1 MRANACP
8 VYQCIR
14 GKDENDEMK
23 CLWLYKSVDGHWI
36 ATEAWK
42 TSLDPI
48 NEGDPMFR
56 TLDPVEDI
64 HVRQQLQWQYFKPQ
78 TWEWE
83 GSMTFMTYPMMAAL
97 PPTRLSRAGNDLT
110 TVPETGSSID
120 MTETNAETA
129 AATTG
134 SSVVASADIA
144 ESQQDNV
151 Q

>member
-1 MRANACP
+1 
-8 VYQCIR
+8 
-14 GKDENDEMK
+14 
-23 CLWLYKSVDGHWI
+23 
-36 ATEAWK
+36 
-42 TSLDPI
+42 
-48 NEGDPMFR
+48 MFR

-64 HVRQQLQWQYFKPQ
+64 HVGQQLQWQYFKPR

-83 GSMTFMTYPMMAAL
+83 GSMTFMTYPMMGAIPPMIGARRDL
-97 PPTRLSRAGNDLT
+97 PAGFIRSTAAGNDLT
-110 TVPETGSSID
+110 TVPETGSSSD

>member
-1 MRANACP
+1 
-8 VYQCIR
+8 
-14 GKDENDEMK
+14 
-23 CLWLYKSVDGHWI
+23 
-36 ATEAWK
+36 
-42 TSLDPI
+42 
-48 NEGDPMFR
+48 MFR

-64 HVRQQLQWQYFKPQ
+64 HVRQQLQWQYFKPH

-97 PPTRLSRAGNDLT
+97 PPMIARRDLIIRSTAAGNDLT
-110 TVPETGSSID
+110 TVPETGSSSD

-144 ESQQDNV
+144 ESHQDNV